1 MLSTPL
7 CGCARTDEN
16 VLIIIAELTSRLSTL
31 PTLDTYRVSLN
42 NASVVGWD
50 SLESMMPPSFSTIG
64 VIGDAMEIYQYL
76 RSCQRAPTSA
86 TELPSRDK
94 EFDIHLQ
101 TISVFM
107 PAVAVIAA
115 AFPKLRWFS
124 YGAWELKI
132 TRGESDSTSDLK
144 GLLVEYDV

>member
-76 RSCQRAPTSA
+76 RSCLARSDIGDGASIAGQGIRHSSSNHLGLHA
-86 TELPSRDK
+86 SRSGYRCGVP
-94 EFDIHLQ
+94 EVEMVL
-101 TISVFM
+101 VRGM
-107 PAVAVIAA
+107 
-115 AFPKLRWFS
+115 
-124 YGAWELKI
+124 GAQDHS
-132 TRGESDSTSDLK
+132 RRV
-144 GLLVEYDV
+144 GLDE